1 MYLESHHQPIV
12 YAHLKMCP
20 HDSEHIV
27 MHDAFASIACET
39 NFHMMQKV
47 MTKYGSTITFMPN
60 VIIICDTH
68 DYMTT

>member
-47 MTKYGSTITFMPN
+47 ITFVPS
-60 VIIICDTH
+60 
-68 DYMTT
+68 TTLQSSCISNLTSCF